1 VTPRPPEPPRRF
13 AAPDGTAWEARII
26 ASGRTSPYL
35 APRLTR
41 PLVEFRCVTA
51 PDAARRYAP
60 LGGTTLEGLDA
71 EALLALWGAARPH

>member
-1 VTPRPPEPPRRF
+1 MRPTPPEPPRRF
-13 AAPDGTAWEARII
+13 TAPDGTAWEARIV

-41 PLVEFRCVTA
+41 PLVEFRCVSA

-60 LGGTTLEGLDA
+60 LGGTILEGLGA
-71 EALLALWGAARPH
+71 GALLALWRRARLY

>member
-1 VTPRPPEPPRRF
+1 VTATPPEPPRRF
-13 AAPDGTAWEARII
+13 AAPDGTVWEARIV
-26 ASGRTSPYL
+26 ASGRTSSYL

-60 LGGTTLEGLDA
+60 FGGTTLESLDA
-71 EALLALWGAARPH
+71 EALHALWRRARLY

>member
-1 VTPRPPEPPRRF
+1 MTPTPPELPRRF
-13 AAPDGTAWEARII
+13 TAPDGTAWEARIV

-41 PLVEFRCVTA
+41 PLVEFRCVSA

-60 LGGTTLEGLDA
+60 LEGTSLEGLDA
-71 EALLALWGAARPH
+71 DGLLALWRRAQAY